1 MSLRIHFGPGFSA
14 RPWQKDTP
22 RGDFGRTP
30 SIVQAPDQPSR
41 SAQGFHLGCRSSR
54 PSRRCWD
61 EPTVRGSPA
70 TQGSSRARPST
81 SAPKK
86 AFEEQECGD
95 LALSDV
101 RQPVEGKLLFIEGVR
116 GPGAVWT
123 LEFRRNGPV
132 SVQPAG
138 GASAG
143 PGLIVVGPREITL
156 GS

>member
-1 MSLRIHFGPGFSA
+1 LVV
-14 RPWQKDTP
+14 RPRSCKPPTNP
-22 RGDFGRTP
+22 RG
-30 SIVQAPDQPSR
+30 V
-41 SAQGFHLGCRSSR
+41 H
-54 PSRRCWD
+54 
-61 EPTVRGSPA
+61 RGSTWDAGHLAHRVVVGMNPPYEVVPA

-132 SVQPAG
+132 PVQPAG
-138 GASAG
+138 AASAG
-143 PGLIVVGPREITL
+143 PGLIVLRPREITL